1 MCPNDYVLHACSA
14 PSNLKVHSCVDTIL
28 VTTLGVAEVIAAA
41 GGSLKNL
48 RGGGKG
54 EKWTK
59 QSSLKQ

>member
-1 MCPNDYVLHACSA
+1 
-14 PSNLKVHSCVDTIL
+14 VDTIL